1 MYERIKVNTLAKEYE
16 QVLDVYE
23 VDKYGNVYGNNGME
37 LKQSY
42 NSSGYKQVSLKLKNK
57 RRWKKC
63 LVHRLVAY
71 GFVDG
76 RTEQNN
82 EVDHIETNK
91 QDNKWNNLRWI
102 DRKGNMN
109 NENTVFKMWNQNGK
123 ECFVYD
129 FKLNFIGKFGSL
141 EEAQTSIKRTI
152 HGINTRVKEYYI
164 LDSADLKK
172 VLKINKK
179 QKIQSI
185 VITNIETNEKYYF
198 YSNREARK
206 FFDGKVNITQA
217 IQKNW
222 TVKGKYKVRVLNYKK
237 LIGTLDL

>member
-1 MYERIKVNTLAKEYE
+1 MYERIRVNTLAKEYE
-16 QVLDVYE
+16 QVLDIYE
-23 VDKYGNVYGNNGME
+23 IDKYGNVYGNNGME
-37 LKQSY
+37 LKQGY
-42 NSSGYKQVSLKLKNK
+42 NNSGYKQVSLKLKNK

-76 RTEQNN
+76 RTEHNN
-82 EVDHIETNK
+82 EVDHIDTNK
-91 QDNKWNNLRWI
+91 QNNVWSNIRWT
-102 DRKGNMN
+102 DRKGNMK
-109 NENTVFKMWNQNGK
+109 NENTVLKMWNQNGE

-129 FKLNFIGKFGSL
+129 FRLNFIGKFGSL
-141 EEAQTSIKRTI
+141 DEAQSHIGRCI
-152 HGINTRVKEYYI
+152 RAINTRVKEYYV
-164 LDSADLKK
+164 LSDNDLKRI
-172 VLKINKK
+172 LKINKK

-185 VITNIETNEKYYF
+185 VITDIETNKKYYF
-198 YSNREARK
+198 YSNRKARK

>member
-16 QVLDVYE
+16 QVLDIYE

-63 LVHRLVAY
+63 LVHRLVALA
-71 GFVDG
+71 FVFEK
-76 RTEQNN
+76 TEQYN
-82 EVDHIETNK
+82 EVDHLDTNK
-91 QDNKWNNLRWI
+91 QNNKWNNLRWT

-185 VITNIETNEKYYF
+185 VITDIETNEKYYF
-198 YSNREARK
+198 YSNRQARK

-222 TVKGKYKVRVLNYKK
+222 TIKGKYKVRILNYKK